1 MSDQPIPF
9 PDDDAPDAP
18 QPESLPGPE
27 ELVPGGDGDDDAAE
41 SPEVRQMEDQA
52 LATGSQPGGKT
63 AKVGSWIIL
72 AVLGLCLIVAL
83 VVIAARIWH

>member
-1 MSDQPIPF
+1 MSEQPIPS
-9 PDDDAPDAP
+9 PDDDAPDAR
-18 QPESLPGPE
+18 QPESLPTPE
-27 ELVPGGDGDDDAAE
+27 ELVPGGDGDDDTAE

-52 LATGSQPGGKT
+52 VATGTQPQGKT

-83 VVIAARIWH
+83 AVIVARFRR